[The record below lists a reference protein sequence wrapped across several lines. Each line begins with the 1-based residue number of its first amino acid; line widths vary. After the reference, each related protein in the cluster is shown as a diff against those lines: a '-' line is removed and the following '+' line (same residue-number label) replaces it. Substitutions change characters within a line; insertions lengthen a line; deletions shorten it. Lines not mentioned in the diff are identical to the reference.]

1 MTAFKMTE
9 GRADFLLACVRTHL
23 TSVGNIPPP
32 EHTLCAEL
40 RAWRDEPALP
50 IEDTGVLERI
60 DPPRLLNRPRDPLTE
75 AIAHELEVLYAD
87 DAENVLAMN
96 EMTTSVE
103 NLKKRVFESIDGAL
117 QVHADDIAAV
127 RAEVAS
133 LRKHL
138 GPSDGDC

>member
-1 MTAFKMTE
+1 MTAFNMTE

-23 TSVGNIPPP
+23 TTVGNLPPR

-40 RAWRDEPALP
+40 RAWRDEPDAP

-60 DPPRLLNRPRDPLTE
+60 DPPRNHNRPRDPMVE
-75 AIAHELEVLYAD
+75 AIARELEILYAD

-117 QVHADDIAAV
+117 QVHAEDIADV
-127 RAEVAS
+127 RAELAS
-133 LRKHL
+133 LRKRL